1 MQFENIKAVVFDA
14 YGTLFDVHSPVGK
27 MAGRVGDN
35 AQAVSDLW
43 RLKHVSY
50 SWLRSLM
57 GEYVPFWQVTGE
69 ALDYALAAHGI
80 DDKSLRDELLNL
92 YLTLDAYDD
101 ATVALAGLKDM
112 GKATAIL
119 SNGSPDMLDAAVT
132 HSGLNKHLDYVLS
145 VAEVGV
151 YKPDPRVYQLV
162 LDRMGVKAEQV
173 CFVSAN
179 TWDAQAGA
187 NFGFQTARIDR
198 FGLIDENIPG
208 KPKMMLKS
216 LEELLGVV

>member
-1 MQFENIKAVVFDA
+1 MKFDHIEAVVFDA

-27 MAGRVGDN
+27 IAERLGDK

-57 GEYVPFWQVTGE
+57 DEYVPFWQVTGE
-69 ALDYALAAHGI
+69 SLDYALAAHGI
-80 DDKSLRDELLNL
+80 DDKELRDELLNL

-101 ATVALAGLKDM
+101 AKVALAGLKDM

-119 SNGSPDMLDAAVT
+119 SNGSPDMLGSAVK
-132 HSGLNKHLDYVLS
+132 HSGLDQHLDYVLS
-145 VAEVGV
+145 VAQVKV

-162 LDRMGVKAEQV
+162 LDRMKVKAEQV

-179 TWDAQAGA
+179 TWDAQAAA

-216 LEELLGVV
+216 LEELLSVV